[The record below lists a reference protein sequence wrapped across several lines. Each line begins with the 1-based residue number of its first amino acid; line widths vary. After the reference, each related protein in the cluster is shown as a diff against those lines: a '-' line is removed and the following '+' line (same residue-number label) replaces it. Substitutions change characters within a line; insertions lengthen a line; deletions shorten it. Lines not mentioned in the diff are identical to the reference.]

1 MLQRWRAWLQSTD
14 PVSLLPLLLLL
25 LALPAAFIFGE
36 GRSYLMRHYDSTSAS
51 SLTQAANLSPRHNFL
66 LFYRQTL
73 DDGGRLAYEPY
84 SRYPIGGYALIKLAI
99 LPFDNSLTAQIYA
112 ARLLMLVFFSA
123 AIILAWL
130 SLSRITGDGWIALAA
145 TLLPFAAYSALF
157 FNTMVGEAMFHLFG
171 IMLAFHGMVV
181 FEQTGR
187 FRQLL
192 VKSCFALLLG
202 WHVYALLLIF
212 ITLGLAKQL
221 FSRRFVPVD
230 ADTAPPSSSPLRPL
244 KERAGRLL
252 RSRYLLLGVVTL
264 LFGMGVLAFNLGN
277 EYLSYNGERAFTD
290 LPTVR
295 SALFRVGADGERSA
309 AYAAAL
315 AWPNYLE
322 EQLYRVNLIS
332 VPYALAGWLDLLGHR
347 PSMPLP
353 GQSLVIFILVV
364 GGCLVAL
371 LWGDQRMLPATLAL
385 FGVLWAVAMR
395 NLAAFHPFEGIFYI
409 GIPMVLFSVG
419 LGLLCRQLRSR
430 IVPGLANGAAAGLAI
445 IAAALFILSAYQVK
459 DSDYDPAFAEFHAEV
474 VADFEVIRELT
485 LGKVVFVAVPPAS
498 KTLKQFAGVRE
509 GIHYYLSG
517 SILLFAPQESNYHR
531 ADFVITGRREP
542 GPALLTPDNQRIFLY
557 DRARFTGQYGSLV
570 SGEPTARG
578 EFDLYLRGNALTYLK
593 EPCAG
598 EDTTGRFALHL
609 NTPDKFAL
617 PAERWQYG
625 FDNLDF
631 NFGDYGARFD
641 GKCLITVPLP
651 DYQITE
657 IATGRGSQERTVFP
671 VDYTD
676 EYRDDY
682 PFIAAG
688 EPLRRAVFDLY
699 LQEERLYY
707 LKEPCAPADT
717 AARFFL
723 HFVPSNVT
731 DLPLEQQQYGTDN
744 HDFDF
749 AQRGA
754 AFEGKCLAR
763 VALPDYPLK
772 EIRTGQFVIGGER
785 FWETS
790 FPVAR

>member
-1 MLQRWRAWLQSTD
+1 MLQRWRALLKPTD
-14 PVSLLPLLLLL
+14 TVSLLPLLLLL

-36 GRSYLMRHYDSTSAS
+36 GRNYLMRHYDSISAS
-51 SLTQAANLSPRHNFL
+51 SLTQAANLSPQHNFL

-99 LPFDNSLTAQIYA
+99 LPFDDSLTAQIYA
-112 ARLLMLVFFSA
+112 ARLLMLAFFSA
-123 AIILAWL
+123 AVILAWM
-130 SLSRITGDGWIALAA
+130 SLSRIAGDGWVALAA
-145 TLLPFAAYSALF
+145 TLLPFAAYPALF
-157 FNTMVGEAMFHLFG
+157 FNAMVGETMFHLFG

-187 FRQLL
+187 CRQLL

-202 WHVYALLLIF
+202 WHIYALLLVF
-212 ITLGLAKQL
+212 VTLGLVKQL
-221 FSRRFVPVD
+221 FS
-230 ADTAPPSSSPLRPL
+230 AAPLTLPPQPLSDLL

-322 EQLYRVNLIS
+322 EQLYRVNRMS
-332 VPYALAGWLDLLGHR
+332 FPYALAGRLDLLEQR
-347 PSMPLP
+347 VSTPLP
-353 GQSLVIFILVV
+353 GQSLVMFILVV
-364 GGCLVAL
+364 GGCLCAL
-371 LWGDQRMLPATLAL
+371 LWGRQRILLATLVL
-385 FGVLWAVAMR
+385 SGVLWAVAMR
-395 NLAAFHPFEGIFYI
+395 NFAAFHSFESVFYI
-409 GIPMVLFSVG
+409 GIPLVLFSSGLAYLRRQVG
-419 LGLLCRQLRSR
+419 SR
-430 IVPGLANGAAAGLAI
+430 IIPGLATGTAAGLAT

-459 DSDYDPAFAEFHAEV
+459 GSGYDPAFAEFHAEV

-485 LGKVVFVAVPPAS
+485 PGKVVFVAVPPAPE
-498 KTLKQFAGVRE
+498 TLKLFAGVRE

-517 SILLFAPQESNYHR
+517 STLLFAPQESNYHR

-542 GPALLTPDNQRIFLY
+542 GPALLTPGNKRIFLY
-557 DRARFTGQYGSLV
+557 DRAQFTGQYGSLI

-609 NTPDKFAL
+609 NTLDKFAL
-617 PAERWQYG
+617 PAERRQYG

-631 NFGDYGARFD
+631 NFGDYGTRFE

-651 DYQITE
+651 DYHITE
-657 IATGRGSQERTVFP
+657 IRTGRGSQGRTVFP

-676 EYRDDY
+676 EYRDAY

-688 EPLRRAVFDLY
+688 EPLRRSVFDLY
-699 LQEERLYY
+699 LQNDRLYY
-707 LKEPCAPADT
+707 LKEPCAPVDT
-717 AARFFL
+717 LGRFFL
-723 HFVPSNVT
+723 HFVPVNVA
-731 DLPLEQQQYGTDN
+731 DLPLERQQHGTDN

-749 AQRGA
+749 AQRGER
-754 AFEGKCLAR
+754 FDGKCLAR
-763 VALPDYPLK
+763 ATLPDYPVH

-785 FWETS
+785 FWEA
-790 FPVAR
+790 FLPVAR

>member
-1 MLQRWRAWLQSTD
+1 MLQRWRALLESTD
-14 PVSLLPLLLLL
+14 TVSLLPLLLLL

-51 SLTQAANLSPRHNFL
+51 SLTQAANLSPQHNFL

-99 LPFDNSLTAQIYA
+99 LPFDDSLTAQIYA

-123 AIILAWL
+123 AVILTWL
-130 SLSRITGDGWIALAA
+130 SLSRITGDGWVALAA
-145 TLLPFAAYSALF
+145 TLLPFAAYPALF

-202 WHVYALLLIF
+202 WHVYALLLVF
-212 ITLGLAKQL
+212 ITLGLVKQL
-221 FSRRFVPVD
+221 FSRRSTD
-230 ADTAPPSSSPLRPL
+230 AAPQLPLHLL

-264 LFGMGVLAFNLGN
+264 LFGMGLLAFNLGN
-277 EYLSYNGERAFTD
+277 EYLSYDGERAFTD

-295 SALFRVGADGERSA
+295 SALFRVGADGERNA

-322 EQLYRVNLIS
+322 EQLYRVNLMS
-332 VPYALAGWLDLLGHR
+332 FPYALADRLDLLGHR
-347 PSMPLP
+347 PSMPLT
-353 GQSLVIFILVV
+353 GQPLVIFILVV
-364 GGCLVAL
+364 GGCLCAL
-371 LWGDQRMLPATLAL
+371 LWGDQRMLLATLAL

-419 LGLLCRQLRSR
+419 LGRPCRQLRSR
-430 IVPGLANGAAAGLAI
+430 ILPGLANGVAAGLAI

-459 DSDYDPAFAEFHAEV
+459 DSYYDPAFAEFHAEV

-485 LGKVVFVAVPPAS
+485 PGKVVFVAVPQALE
-498 KTLKQFAGVRE
+498 TLKRFVGVRE
-509 GIHYYLSG
+509 GVHYYLSD
-517 SILLFAPQESNYHR
+517 SVILFAHQESSYDR

-542 GPALLTPDNQRIFLY
+542 GPALLTPENQRIFLY
-557 DRARFTGQYGSLV
+557 DRAQFTGQYGSLV

-609 NTPDKFAL
+609 NTLDKFAL
-617 PAERWQYG
+617 PVERWRYG

-631 NFGDYGARFD
+631 NFDDYGTVFD

-651 DYQITE
+651 DYHITE
-657 IATGRGSQERTVFP
+657 IRTGRGQQGRVRFP

-676 EYRDDY
+676 DYRDAY
-682 PFIAAG
+682 PFITAG
-688 EPLRRAVFDLY
+688 EPLRRSVFDLY
-699 LQEERLYY
+699 LQNDRLYY

-717 AARFFL
+717 LGRFFL
-723 HFVPSNVT
+723 HFLPVNVA
-731 DLPLEQQQYGTDN
+731 DLPLERQQYGTDN
-744 HDFDF
+744 QDFDF
-749 AQRGA
+749 AQRGEL
-754 AFEGKCLAR
+754 FDGKCLAR
-763 VALPDYPLK
+763 ATLPDYPVH

-785 FWETS
+785 FWEIS
-790 FPVAR
+790 FPVGR

>member
-1 MLQRWRAWLQSTD
+1 MLQRWRALLKPTD

-51 SLTQAANLSPRHNFL
+51 SLTQAANLSPQHNFL

-99 LPFDNSLTAQIYA
+99 LPFDDSLTAQIYA
-112 ARLLMLVFFSA
+112 ARLLMLVFFA
-123 AIILAWL
+123 AAVILAWL
-130 SLSRITGDGWIALAA
+130 SLSRIVGDGWVALAA
-145 TLLPFAAYSALF
+145 TLLPFAAYPTLF

-181 FEQTGR
+181 FEQEGR

-202 WHVYALLLIF
+202 WHVYALLLSF
-212 ITLGLAKQL
+212 ITLGLARQL
-221 FSRRFVPVD
+221 FSRRLVPVD
-230 ADTAPPSSSPLRPL
+230 ADIVPPSPSPLHPL

-264 LFGMGVLAFNLGN
+264 LFGMGLLAFNLGN
-277 EYLSYNGERAFTD
+277 EYLSYNGKRAFND

-295 SALFRVGADGERSA
+295 SALFRFGADAERNI
-309 AYAAAL
+309 AYTSSL
-315 AWPNYLE
+315 SWPNYLE
-322 EQLYRVNLIS
+322 EQLYRINLMS
-332 VPYALAGWLDLLGHR
+332 FPYALADWLDLLGHR

-353 GQSLVIFILVV
+353 WQSVGIFILVV
-364 GGCLVAL
+364 GGCLGAL
-371 LWGDQRMLPATLAL
+371 LWGGQRMLLATLAL

-395 NLAAFHPFEGIFYI
+395 NLVAFHPFEGIFYI
-409 GIPMVLFSVG
+409 GIPLVLFSVG
-419 LGLLCRQLRSR
+419 LGRLCRQLRSR

-459 DSDYDPAFAEFHAEV
+459 DSYYDPAFAEFHAEV
-474 VADFEVIRELT
+474 VSDFEVIRELT
-485 LGKVVFVAVPPAS
+485 PGKVVFVAVPQALE
-498 KTLKQFAGVRE
+498 TLKRFAGVRE

-517 SILLFAPQESNYHR
+517 SVILFAHQESNYDR

-542 GPALLTPDNQRIFLY
+542 GPALLTPGNKRMFLY
-557 DRARFTGQYGSLV
+557 DRAGYTGQYGSLV

-593 EPCAG
+593 EPCAR
-598 EDTTGRFALHL
+598 EDTAGRFALHL
-609 NTPDKFAL
+609 NTRDKFAL
-617 PAERWQYG
+617 PMERWRYG

-631 NFGDYGARFD
+631 NFDDYGTLFD

-651 DYQITE
+651 DYHITE
-657 IATGRGSQERTVFP
+657 IRTGRGSKQRTRFP

-676 EYRDDY
+676 EYRDAY
-682 PFIAAG
+682 PFIADG

-699 LQEERLYY
+699 LQNDRLYY
-707 LKEPCAPADT
+707 LKDPCLPADT

-723 HFVPSNVT
+723 HFVPVNVA
-731 DLPLEQQQYGTDN
+731 DLPLERQQHGTDN
-744 HDFDF
+744 RDFDF
-749 AQRGA
+749 AQRGER
-754 AFEGKCLAR
+754 FDGKCLAR
-763 VALPDYPLK
+763 VTLPDYPVH

-785 FWETS
+785 FWEA
-790 FPVAR
+790 FLPVAR

>member
-1 MLQRWRAWLQSTD
+1 MLQRWRALLESTD

-36 GRSYLMRHYDSTSAS
+36 GRSYLMRHYDSISAS
-51 SLTQAANLSPRHNFL
+51 SLTQATNLSPQHNFL

-99 LPFDNSLTAQIYA
+99 LPFDDSLTAQISA
-112 ARLLMLVFFSA
+112 ARLLMLAFFA
-123 AIILAWL
+123 AAVILAWL

-145 TLLPFAAYSALF
+145 TLLPFAAYPALF
-157 FNTMVGEAMFHLFG
+157 FNAMVGETMFHLFG

-202 WHVYALLLIF
+202 WHVYALLLVF
-212 ITLGLAKQL
+212 ITLGLVRQL
-221 FSRRFVPVD
+221 FSRRLVPAD
-230 ADTAPPSSSPLRPL
+230 ADTVPRSQSPLHPL

-252 RSRYLLLGVVTL
+252 RSRYLLLGVITL

-277 EYLSYNGERAFTD
+277 EYISYNGERAFTD

-322 EQLYRVNLIS
+322 EQLYRVNLMS
-332 VPYALAGWLDLLGHR
+332 FPYALADRLDLLGQR
-347 PSMPLP
+347 VSTPLP

-364 GGCLVAL
+364 GCCLCAL
-371 LWGDQRMLPATLAL
+371 LWGRQRILLATLAL
-385 FGVLWAVAMR
+385 SGFLWAVAMR
-395 NLAAFHPFEGIFYI
+395 NFVAFHPFEGIFYI
-409 GIPMVLFSVG
+409 GIPLVLFSSGLAYLHRQVG
-419 LGLLCRQLRSR
+419 SR
-430 IVPGLANGAAAGLAI
+430 MIPGLATGTAAGLAI
-445 IAAALFILSAYQVK
+445 VTVALFILSAYQVK
-459 DSDYDPAFAEFHAEV
+459 GSGYDPAFAEFHAEV
-474 VADFEVIRELT
+474 VADFEVIRKLT
-485 LGKVVFVAVPPAS
+485 PGKVVFVAVPPAS
-498 KTLKQFAGVRE
+498 ETLKRFVGARE

-517 SILLFAPQESNYHR
+517 SVILFAHEESNYDR

-542 GPALLTPDNQRIFLY
+542 GPALLTPGNRRIFLY

-609 NTPDKFAL
+609 NTLDKFAL
-617 PAERWQYG
+617 PVERWRYG

-631 NFGDYGARFD
+631 NFDDYGTVFD

-651 DYQITE
+651 DYHITE
-657 IATGRGSQERTVFP
+657 IRTGRGQQGRVRFP

-676 EYRDDY
+676 EYRDAY
-682 PFIAAG
+682 PFITAG
-688 EPLRRAVFDLY
+688 EPLRRSVFDLY
-699 LQEERLYY
+699 LQDDRLYY
-707 LKEPCAPADT
+707 IKEPCALADT
-717 AARFFL
+717 GGRFFL
-723 HFVPSNVT
+723 HFVPVDVA
-731 DLPLEQQQYGTDN
+731 DLPLERQQHGTDN

-749 AQRGA
+749 AQRGEL
-754 AFEGKCLAR
+754 FDGKCVAR
-763 VALPDYPLK
+763 ATLPDYPLK

-785 FWETS
+785 FWEIS

>member
-1 MLQRWRAWLQSTD
+1 MLQRWRAWLKPTD
-14 PVSLLPLLLLL
+14 TLSLLPLLLLL

-51 SLTQAANLSPRHNFL
+51 SLTQAANLSPQHNFL

-99 LPFDNSLTAQIYA
+99 LPFDDSLTAQIYA
-112 ARLLMLVFFSA
+112 ARLLMLVFFA
-123 AIILAWL
+123 AAVILAWL
-130 SLSRITGDGWIALAA
+130 SLSRIVGDGWVALAA
-145 TLLPFAAYSALF
+145 TLLPFAAYPALF

-202 WHVYALLLIF
+202 WHVYALLLTF
-212 ITLGLAKQL
+212 ITLGLARQL
-221 FSRRFVPVD
+221 FSRRFVPAD
-230 ADTAPPSSSPLRPL
+230 ADPVPPSSSPLHPL

-264 LFGMGVLAFNLGN
+264 LFGMGLLAFNLGN
-277 EYLSYNGERAFTD
+277 EYISYNGERAFND
-290 LPTVR
+290 LPTVH
-295 SALFRVGADGERSA
+295 SALFRFGADAERNI
-309 AYAAAL
+309 AYTANL

-332 VPYALAGWLDLLGHR
+332 FPYALAGWLDLLGHR
-347 PSMPLP
+347 PSSPLP
-353 GQSLVIFILVV
+353 GQSVVIFILVA
-364 GGCLVAL
+364 GGCLGAL
-371 LWGDQRMLPATLAL
+371 LWGRQRMLLATLAL
-385 FGVLWAVAMR
+385 FGVLWAMAMR
-395 NLAAFHPFEGIFYI
+395 NLVAFHPFEGIFYI
-409 GIPMVLFSVG
+409 GIPLVLFCGG
-419 LGLLCRQLRSR
+419 LNYLRRRAGGR
-430 IVPGLANGAAAGLAI
+430 IVSGLASGAVAGLALV
-445 IAAALFILSAYQVK
+445 AAGLFILSAHQVK
-459 DSDYDPAFAEFHAEV
+459 DSYYDPAFAEFHAEV

-485 LGKVVFVAVPPAS
+485 PGKVVFVAVPPAP
-498 KTLKQFAGVRE
+498 KTLKRFAGVRE

-517 SILLFAPQESNYHR
+517 STLLFAPQESNYHR

-542 GPALLTPDNQRIFLY
+542 GPALLTPGNKRIFLY
-557 DRARFTGQYGSLV
+557 DRAGYTGQYGSLV

-593 EPCAG
+593 EPCTG

-609 NTPDKFAL
+609 NTPDKFDL
-617 PAERWQYG
+617 PAERRQYG

-631 NFGDYGARFD
+631 NFGDYGTRFE

-657 IATGRGSQERTVFP
+657 IRTGRRQQERVRFP

-676 EYRDDY
+676 DYRDAY
-682 PFIAAG
+682 PFITAG

-699 LQEERLYY
+699 LQNDRLYY
-707 LKEPCAPADT
+707 IKEPCDPGDT
-717 AARFFL
+717 MGRFFL
-723 HFVPSNVT
+723 HFVPVNVA
-731 DLPLEQQQYGTDN
+731 DLPLERQQHGTDN

-749 AQRGA
+749 AQRGEL
-754 AFEGKCLAR
+754 FDSKCMAR
-763 VALPDYPLK
+763 ATLPDYPLK

-785 FWETS
+785 FWEIS